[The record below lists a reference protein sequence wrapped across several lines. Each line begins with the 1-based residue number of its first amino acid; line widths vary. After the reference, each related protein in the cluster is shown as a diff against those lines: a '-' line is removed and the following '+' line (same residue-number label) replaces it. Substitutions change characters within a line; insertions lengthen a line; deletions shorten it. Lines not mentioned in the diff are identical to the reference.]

1 MPSPARTEL
10 AASLAPASLT
20 LAEARFVPEAYEPNY
35 AYPLLVWLHGRGG
48 DERWMPELMP
58 SLSRRNHV
66 GLSLR
71 APEPILRPGERA
83 GFGWGD
89 AFREPGGTAQNVA
102 EPTDLVSALEH
113 PVGAIEEAVFESIFE
128 TRRLLHVHSERV
140 FLFGV
145 GEGAALALRLGLSY
159 PERFAGVIS
168 INGWLPSGFRPLA
181 RYPEARGF
189 RVYLAQGEWS
199 SRPRWRRARRTA
211 RLLQSAGMDVTWRSC
226 PYLRP
231 IPKSLLHDIDSW
243 LIEGIA
249 KG

>member
-48 DERWMPELMP
+48 DERWMSEMMP

-71 APEPILRPGERA
+71 APEPILRPRERA
-83 GFGWGD
+83 GFGWGG
-89 AFREPGGTAQNVA
+89 AFREPGGQAVPVPVDFA
-102 EPTDLVSALEH
+102 SALDD
-113 PVGAIEEAVFESIFE
+113 PVGAIEDAVFESILQ

-140 FLFGV
+140 FLFGF
-145 GEGAALALRLGLSY
+145 GEGGAVALRLGLSH
-159 PERFAGVIS
+159 PDRFAGVIS

-199 SRPRWRRARRTA
+199 PRARWRRARRTA
-211 RLLQSAGMDVTWRSC
+211 RLLQTAGMDVTWRSC

-231 IPKSLLHDIDSW
+231 IPKTLLQDIDTW
-243 LIEGIA
+243 LIDGIA
-249 KG
+249 NKG